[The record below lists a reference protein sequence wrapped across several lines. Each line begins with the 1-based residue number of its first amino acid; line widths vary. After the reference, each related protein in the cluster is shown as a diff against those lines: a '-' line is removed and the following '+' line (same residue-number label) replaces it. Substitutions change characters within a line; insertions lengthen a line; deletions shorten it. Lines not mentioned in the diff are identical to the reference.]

1 MAEKLMRRRLFIL
14 AFLLWTLTLAASAI
28 WNLHNAEVQVMNM
41 AYAEARANLNKDLT
55 LRRWGTMHGGVY
67 VPITATQKSVPFLAH
82 VPGRDV
88 TTSDGQQLTLLNP
101 ASMLRQMMDLYADS
115 YGIRGRITGLKYL
128 NPGNAPDAWE
138 KLQLEAFVR
147 GERKEVWAINQI
159 DGQPY
164 LRYLRAMYMEEGC
177 SKCHAILGYKTGD
190 MRGATGLNL
199 PLAPY
204 LAQIAESRLTLG
216 ASHLLIWLLGM
227 AGLAWVAR
235 LVGRWADEREKAQ
248 GELLRHQEHLEAQV
262 AERTRALTA
271 ARDEAEAANR
281 AKSTFLAN
289 ISHEIRTPLNAITG
303 MVHLLQRGGATPQ
316 QADQLQKIDNA
327 GRHLLEIIN
336 AVLELSKIDAGKF
349 ALEESEL
356 SIPALVANVVSIQQE
371 RVQARH
377 LRLLTECSGLEQRL
391 LGDPTRLQQALLNY
405 LNNAIKFT
413 AAGSITLRALCLGE
427 DADFVMV
434 RFEVEDTGIG
444 IPPEVVG
451 RLFTDFEQADNSTT
465 RQYGGTGLGLSITRK
480 IAELMG
486 GAAGVSST
494 PGVGSNFWF
503 TVRLRKGGAQAEGLA
518 APSADAAEEVLARE
532 FRGRRILLAEDEPVN
547 QEIARLL
554 LEEVGLVVET
564 AEDGRQAV
572 DLARERHFDLVLM
585 DMQMPNM
592 DGLAAA
598 QAIRALPGGAKLRI
612 LAMTANAF
620 DDDRQRCFAAGM
632 NDFVSKPVDPPV
644 LFAALLRNLR
654 AVDAAG

>member
-1 MAEKLMRRRLFIL
+1 MAEKSMRRRLFIL
-14 AFLLWTLTLAASAI
+14 AFVLWTATLALSAI

-55 LRRWGTMHGGVY
+55 FRRWGTLHGGVY

-88 TTSDGQQLTLLNP
+88 TTSDGQHLTLLNP

-138 KLQLEAFVR
+138 KTQLEAFVR
-147 GERKEVWAINQI
+147 GDRKEVWAINQI
-159 DGQPY
+159 DGQPH

-204 LAQIAESRLTLG
+204 FAEIAESRLTLG
-216 ASHLLIWLLGM
+216 ASHLLIWLLGIV
-227 AGLAWVAR
+227 GLAWVAR
-235 LVGRWADEREKAQ
+235 LVGGWADERERVQA
-248 GELLRHQEHLEAQV
+248 ELLRHQEHLEAQV
-262 AERTRALTA
+262 AERTRALTGA
-271 ARDEAEAANR
+271 KEEAEAANR

-303 MVHLLQRGGATPQ
+303 MVHLLQRGGATPLQ
-316 QADQLQKIDNA
+316 SEQLHKIDNA

-349 ALEESEL
+349 VLEECEL
-356 SIPALVANVVSIQQE
+356 SIPALIANVVSIQQE

-377 LRLLTECSGLEQRL
+377 LRLLTECSGLEQHL

-413 AAGSITLRALCLGE
+413 PAGSITLRALRLGE
-427 DADFVMV
+427 DADSVLV

-451 RLFTDFEQADNSTT
+451 RLFSDFEQADNSTT

-486 GAAGVSST
+486 GTAGVSST

-503 TVRLRKGGAQAEGLA
+503 IVRLRKGAAQTA
-518 APSADAAEEVLARE
+518 AGPAAAAAAAEEILARE
-532 FRGRRILLAEDEPVN
+532 FRGRRVLLAEDEPVN

-554 LEEVGLVVET
+554 LEEVGLLVET
-564 AEDGRQAV
+564 ADDGRQAV
-572 DLARERHFDLVLM
+572 DLAQTQHFDLILM
-585 DMQMPNM
+585 DMQMPNL
-592 DGLAAA
+592 DGLAATR
-598 QAIRALPGGAKLRI
+598 AIRAQPGGARVRI

-620 DDDRQRCFAAGM
+620 DDDRQRCYAAGM
-632 NDFVSKPVDPPV
+632 NDFVSKPVDPAV

-654 AVDAAG
+654 LVDAAA